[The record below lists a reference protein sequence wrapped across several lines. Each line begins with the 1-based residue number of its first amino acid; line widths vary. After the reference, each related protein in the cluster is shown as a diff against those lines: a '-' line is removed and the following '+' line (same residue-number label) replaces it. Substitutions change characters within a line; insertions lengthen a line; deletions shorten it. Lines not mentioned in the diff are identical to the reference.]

1 MLIQLREK
9 FNVEDVKFLEEL
21 FIQEGI
27 LFDLSSVEEETD
39 IDDLNLQMIS
49 LLQAAMEQLTTT
61 VDEVREKCAL
71 SFSYYR

>member
-39 IDDLNLQMIS
+39 IDDLTLQMIS
-49 LLQAAMEQLTTT
+49 LLQAAMEKLTTT
-61 VDEVREKCAL
+61 VDEVHVP
-71 SFSYYR
+71 